1 MSKIYC
7 PYVVGRKFDDLDSA
21 FNCSDCAYGCKL
33 VENILRPVLYDLIRQ
48 IALLQKDDDE

>member
-21 FNCSDCAYGCKL
+21 FNCSDCPYGCKL
-33 VENILRPVLYDLIRQ
+33 VENILRPVLEDLIR
-48 IALLQKDDDE
+48 LTEPLQKDDD

>member
-21 FNCSDCAYGCKL
+21 FNCSDCPYGCKL
-33 VENILRPVLYDLIRQ
+33 VENILRPVLEDLICQ
-48 IALLQKDDDE
+48 TELSLKDDDE

>member
-21 FNCSDCAYGCKL
+21 FNCSDCPYGCKL
-33 VENILRPVLYDLIRQ
+33 AENILRPVLEDLIRRASSSQ
-48 IALLQKDDDE
+48 ADDDE